1 MNINMF
7 CYQCGC
13 LLSEKDFCTGCGADV
28 GLYKKIMYVANR
40 FYNDGLEKAQ
50 VRDLSG
56 AVTSL
61 RQCLKMNK
69 NHIEARNLLGL
80 VYFERGEV
88 VAALSEWVMSKNIRS
103 EKNISDDYIE
113 LLQNNPGRL
122 DIYKQTIK
130 KYNMALLYCQQDSQ
144 DLAII
149 QLKKVISMNTKFV
162 QARQLLALLYIN
174 NQEWERAK
182 KELERALRIDA
193 NNTITL
199 RYLKEVEEMMPV
211 EEEHVKKRK
220 EAVVYKS
227 GNETV
232 IQPVGKKEAAGLQTI
247 LNIVIGVVLGLAIAW
262 FLVLPSRIEKVKSAS
277 NDRYREVSELLDA
290 KTVQV
295 NELTAQ
301 IEALNQETTSLSNS
315 LSAAQE
321 ANEAIGANTDLIEAA
336 LMYMNDTADELA
348 IADALEMIDAE
359 YMANEASES
368 FRNLY
373 AAIKAG
379 IGDAVAKESYNIGY
393 EAFRNE
399 DYDTAVTNLERAYD
413 YNPRNGEALYNL
425 GNAYNKRGDTDK
437 AVEIYE
443 QVIEQFPN
451 TEKARKSDTYI
462 KEIKGE

>member
-1 MNINMF
+1 MKDNMF
-7 CYQCGC
+7 CYNCGC
-13 LLSEKDFCTGCGADV
+13 ALSEKNFCTGCGADV

-88 VAALSEWVMSKNIRS
+88 VAALSEWVISKNIRN
-103 EKNISDDYIE
+103 EKNIADDYIE
-113 LLQNNPGRL
+113 MLQNNPGKL

-130 KYNMALLYCQQDSQ
+130 KYNMALIYCQQDSQ

-174 NQEWERAK
+174 CEEWERAK

-193 NNTITL
+193 NNTMTQ
-199 RYLKEVEEMMPV
+199 RYLKEVDEMMPT
-211 EEEHVKKRK
+211 EEEPAKRRK
-220 EAVVYKS
+220 EAIVYKS

-247 LNIVIGVVLGLAIAW
+247 FNIVIGVVLGLAIAW
-262 FLVLPSRIEKVKSAS
+262 FLVLPSRIQKINNES
-277 NDRYREVSELLDA
+277 NDKYREVSELLDA

-295 NELTAQ
+295 NELTTQ
-301 IEALNQETTSLSNS
+301 IDALREETASLSNS

-321 ANEAIGANTDLIEAA
+321 ANAAIGANTDLIEAA
-336 LMYMNDTADELA
+336 LMYMNNTANELA
-348 IADALEMIDAE
+348 IADALELIDADYIE
-359 YMANEASES
+359 NEATES

-373 AAIKAG
+373 AAIKEG
-379 IGDAVAKESYNIGY
+379 IGDTVAKECYSVGY
-393 EAFRNE
+393 DAFRTE
-399 DYDTAVTNLERAYD
+399 DYDTAVTNLSRAYE

-425 GNAYNKRGDTDK
+425 GNAYNKRGDTEK